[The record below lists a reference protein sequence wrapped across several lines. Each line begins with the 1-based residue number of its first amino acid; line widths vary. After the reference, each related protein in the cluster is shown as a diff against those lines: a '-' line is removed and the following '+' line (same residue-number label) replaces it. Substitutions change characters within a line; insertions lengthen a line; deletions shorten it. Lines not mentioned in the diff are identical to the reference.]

1 MTKKIFSIFL
11 IVSSSFILSSEYS
24 FDFKIDKK
32 FEFPDSQ
39 ARAEANKIIVENA
52 YLAFHQQST
61 LNKSCWENYLKNK
74 KIKFEIK
81 ESKVETINFFERLY
95 RVKFDPNKISFEY
108 DHSNYIDLGC

>member
-11 IVSSSFILSSEYS
+11 IVSSSFILASEYS

-74 KIKFEIK
+74 KIKFEI
-81 ESKVETINFFERLY
+81 INFFERLY

-108 DHSNYIDLGC
+108 DHSNYIDSGC